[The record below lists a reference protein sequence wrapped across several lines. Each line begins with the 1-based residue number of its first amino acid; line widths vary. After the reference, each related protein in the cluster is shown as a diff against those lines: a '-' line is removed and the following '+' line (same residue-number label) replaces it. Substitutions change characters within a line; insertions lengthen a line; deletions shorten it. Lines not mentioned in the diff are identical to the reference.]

1 MLYPYTLIVPW
12 QNSVFKSLEISLE
25 GKVICQV
32 EKEGIVVDPLEVTEV
47 CHTGCSIKKK
57 LQIRKWMSSVCCSH
71 LKMALSGL
79 YLSCNEKCLCG
90 LPGTRFP
97 NCWKT
102 SLPIRLLSHQQRSSW
117 CSVWSCLQLAC
128 TYEHI
133 PTYRSQD
140 ERMQSHSRQTAF
152 WTLQRNGKNLNALER
167 RGVGH
172 GSKITMSISQPLPE
186 FVKRWNQYSWNL

>member
-90 LPGTRFP
+90 LPGTKFP

-102 SLPIRLLSHQQRSSW
+102 SLPIRLLSRQQRSSW

-133 PTYRSQD
+133 LHTGV
-140 ERMQSHSRQTAF
+140 RMKGCKA
-152 WTLQRNGKNLNALER
+152 TLDRLHFEHFKEMGKTWMLWK
-167 RGVGH
+167 GG
-172 GSKITMSISQPLPE
+172 G
-186 FVKRWNQYSWNL
+186 